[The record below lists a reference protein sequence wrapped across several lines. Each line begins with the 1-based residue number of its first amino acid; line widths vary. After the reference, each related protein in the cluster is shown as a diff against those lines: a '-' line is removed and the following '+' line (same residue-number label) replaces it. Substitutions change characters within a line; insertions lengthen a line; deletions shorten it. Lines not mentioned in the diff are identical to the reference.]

1 MQARSDEAEAPAAE
15 APIAMTPGHVTACWT
30 SSFLVSFLS
39 TIAGAS
45 DRPTTSTRRRRLD
58 ARHTGPDTSSPWIA
72 TVTGIEGLVAS
83 ATHRPPPQPTVL
95 RDLRR
100 RATAIVPRAP
110 RHAGLLQPIHTC
122 LRPAEPRAREAD
134 RPHTVAGRAAL
145 AEDTSGPKVIL
156 GGPVRGRRLAGTTHP
171 GETIRPGV
179 TTLLRDATT
188 RLRAGPTLR
197 GAITRRRDG
206 TSHLA
211 VKTTGGTLARARR
224 CATMRTTDTTGAHP
238 VP

>member
-1 MQARSDEAEAPAAE
+1 MGDANSAFPGPANPQHRHLRHLARAPAWAN
-15 APIAMTPGHVTACWT
+15 ANTVHARTRSRKTPQLTC
-30 SSFLVSFLS
+30 S
-39 TIAGAS
+39 
-45 DRPTTSTRRRRLD
+45 PT
-58 ARHTGPDTSSPWIA
+58 
-72 TVTGIEGLVAS
+72 GLVAS

-110 RHAGLLQPIHTC
+110 RHAGLLQPIRTC
-122 LRPAEPRAREAD
+122 LRPAEPRARGAD

-156 GGPVRGRRLAGTTHP
+156 GGPVRGRRLAGTTRP